1 MKAIQSLRRGVPV
14 VLSGLLGALL
24 LSACA
29 GGVYPL
35 RATDLEPMRTHD
47 ILGQRL
53 CRFPPFT
60 LIDRRS
66 DKTMGLNPRG
76 RSFEFPELETWMRIL
91 LQNTATRDGGLA
103 TIQIEILRARV
114 SEKREASQLQMA
126 LRVRRRINNAP
137 AVHSYRAT
145 AIGSSRWKHS
155 AQLIHPLRET
165 AQTIVRA
172 VVVGEGTCS
181 DRAPAA
187 SR

>member
-1 MKAIQSLRRGVPV
+1 MKAIQSLRRGAPV
-14 VLSGLLGALL
+14 GLFGLLVALL
-24 LSACA
+24 LSACV

-35 RATDLEPMRTHD
+35 RTADLEPMRTHD
-47 ILGQRL
+47 ILGQTR

-60 LIDRRS
+60 LVDRRS

-76 RSFEFPELETWMRIL
+76 RSFEFPELETWMRVL
-91 LQNTATRDGGLA
+91 LQNTATQDASLA
-103 TIQIEILRARV
+103 TIQIEILRTRII
-114 SEKREASQLQMA
+114 EKREVSRLQMA

-155 AQLIHPLRET
+155 WQLIHPLRET
-165 AQTIVRA
+165 AQTILRA

>member
-1 MKAIQSLRRGVPV
+1 MNAIQTVLRTAHL
-14 VLSGLLGALL
+14 VLFGLLVALT
-24 LSACA
+24 LSACS
-29 GGVYPL
+29 GGVSPL
-35 RATDLEPMRTHD
+35 RTADLEPISTHD

-76 RSFEFPELETWMRIL
+76 RSFEFPELETWMRVL
-91 LQNTATRDGGLA
+91 LQNTTTRDAGLA

-114 SEKREASQLQMA
+114 IEKREVSQLQMA

-145 AIGSSRWKHS
+145 AIGSSRWKRS

-172 VVVGEGTCS
+172 VVVGEGICS
-181 DRAPAA
+181 DRAPTA